1 MVRTVAP
8 AYGSSMRWDWIP
20 LSASALVIGAMALA
34 FGTMLNP
41 IDPGA
46 GSTQTT
52 VAVAA
57 ESGRWLGMSVLYFL
71 ASVSLTLGL
80 PSILTLFSDRAR
92 RTGALAVAV
101 FSIGVIGTSGYAMLL
116 VFFRALVKADAVR
129 TGSLMDVTDDLGL
142 SIFLFGWIV
151 AFYAGLLLLAGALL
165 IARRTPLW
173 VPILLVGFVAVFP
186 VIEELG
192 RVGQVVQVMA
202 LAFAFTGIAMEA
214 VHPRASRTD
223 PVAQPA
229 Y

>member
-1 MVRTVAP
+1 MVRTVTA

-41 IDPGA
+41 LESGD
-46 GSTQTT
+46 GSTQSTI
-52 VAVAA
+52 AVAA
-57 ESGRWLGMSVLYFL
+57 VGGRWLGMSVLFFL

-80 PSILTLFSDRAR
+80 PAILTLFSERGR

-116 VFFRALVKADAVR
+116 VFFRARVKADAVR
-129 TGSLMDVTDDLGL
+129 AGSLMDVTEDLGL
-142 SIFLFGWIV
+142 SIFLFGWIA
-151 AFYAGLLLLAGALL
+151 AFYAGLLLLAVALL
-165 IARRTPLW
+165 IARRTPMW

-186 VIEELG
+186 VIDALG
-192 RVGQVVQVMA
+192 RVAQVLQVMA

-214 VHPRASRTD
+214 VHPRASRSE
-223 PVAQPA
+223 PLAQPA

>member
-1 MVRTVAP
+1 
-8 AYGSSMRWDWIP
+8 MRWDWIP

-41 IDPGA
+41 LDPGA
-46 GSTQTT
+46 GSTQTI
-52 VAVAA
+52 AVAA
-57 ESGRWLGMSVLYFL
+57 ESGRWLGMSVLFFL
-71 ASVSLTLGL
+71 ASVSLALGL
-80 PSILTLFSDRAR
+80 PAILTLFSERGR

-129 TGSLMDVTDDLGL
+129 TGSLTEVTDDLGL
-142 SIFLFGWIV
+142 SIFLLGWVV

-165 IARRTPLW
+165 MARRTPLW
-173 VPILLVGFVAVFP
+173 VPILLVAFVAVFP
-186 VIEELG
+186 FVENLG
-192 RVGQVVQVMA
+192 RVAQVVQVMA

-214 VHPRASRTD
+214 VHPRARRAE
-223 PVAQPA
+223 PLAQPA